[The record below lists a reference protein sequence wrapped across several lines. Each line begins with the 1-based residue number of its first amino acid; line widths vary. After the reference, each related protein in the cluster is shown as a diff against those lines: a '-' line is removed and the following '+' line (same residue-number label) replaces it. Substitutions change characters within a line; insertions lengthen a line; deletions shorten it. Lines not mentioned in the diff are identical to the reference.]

1 MYFRTSFTFEG
12 VSKVKYFR
20 TFEGL
25 ASKAKYNVV
34 ATTTMVRKYGST
46 FVLPYFRT
54 EVRKYFRTFVT
65 PEIVVVEYC
74 MTTIIVYVT
83 CVQLCM
89 HLLGYTYTYNSR
101 TKVQRSYTY
110 CTCTVQISCFYCTV
124 LVHGVGN
131 ATSVF
136 AEKRFR
142 GKREKLFHQ
151 KRLSRG
157 GISRESRGNER
168 TCA

>member
-54 EVRKYFRTFVT
+54 EVLSYFRTFVT
-65 PEIVVVEYC
+65 PEIVEYDNYHSLRDMC
-74 MTTIIVYVT
+74 ATVHASLGLHVHVQQSYNVAIHVLYVYST
-83 CVQLCM
+83 NKLF
-89 HLLGYTYTYNSR
+89 LLYSTR
-101 TKVQRSYTY
+101 TW
-110 CTCTVQISCFYCTV
+110 
-124 LVHGVGN
+124 
-131 ATSVF
+131 
-136 AEKRFR
+136 R
-142 GKREKLFHQ
+142 GKRHVRFCRKTLPRQ
-151 KRLSRG
+151 KREIISPEAAFARRNLA
-157 GISRESRGNER
+157 GISRE
-168 TCA
+168 

>member
-54 EVRKYFRTFVT
+54 EVLSYFRTFVT
-65 PEIVVVEYC
+65 PEIVEYDNYHSLRDMC
-74 MTTIIVYVT
+74 ATVHASLGLHVH
-83 CVQLCM
+83 VQQS
-89 HLLGYTYTYNSR
+89 YN
-101 TKVQRSYTY
+101 V
-110 CTCTVQISCFYCTV
+110 
-124 LVHGVGN
+124 
-131 ATSVF
+131 
-136 AEKRFR
+136 
-142 GKREKLFHQ
+142 
-151 KRLSRG
+151 
-157 GISRESRGNER
+157 
-168 TCA
+168 

>member
-54 EVRKYFRTFVT
+54 EVLPYFRNS
-65 PEIVVVEYC
+65 
-74 MTTIIVYVT
+74 
-83 CVQLCM
+83 
-89 HLLGYTYTYNSR
+89 GNSR
-101 TKVQRSYTY
+101 VLYDNYHSLRDMCATVHASLGLHVHVQQSY
-110 CTCTVQISCFYCTV
+110 
-124 LVHGVGN
+124 
-131 ATSVF
+131 
-136 AEKRFR
+136 
-142 GKREKLFHQ
+142 
-151 KRLSRG
+151 
-157 GISRESRGNER
+157 ES
-168 TCA
+168 TT